1 MKPRTF
7 VGLVLLVAAG
17 VALAC
22 WTWVE
27 AERQRLDIETALQ
40 TEAALLAESLAP
52 GLASASD
59 ALREIDDAVAER
71 LLDDAR
77 ILAELARAS
86 DPDAEVLERIAEA
99 NGLDTIALLD
109 RAGRVRR
116 RVGDPLDGGIV
127 ETLAPLL
134 AGETQEA
141 LLSPEIDDDSDH
153 RAAAVALPR
162 GGAVVVHLHA
172 TSAYAFART
181 LGLDNLLARLVR
193 AESVLYLAYR
203 EEPGPKEVVA
213 TWDGGPVPP
222 PSAATDAGRLAP
234 LRDRVAFEVEVPVE
248 TPAGHRASLRVGL
261 DGAAIER
268 ASVAGLRRTA
278 LVGVVLVGLGL
289 ASAAYALLRRERDRE
304 RQAAAERLADAEE
317 ARRRSERL
325 ALAGALT
332 AGLAHEVRSP
342 LNAIALA
349 AQRLER
355 SRPPEPALGF
365 ARLVRDEVRRLE
377 GVLREFLELAR
388 PVSDRRQPVA
398 LADVAGEVR
407 ALLGSEAAESG
418 VTLAPPEGDA
428 RAEVDRDAVRRA
440 LINLVRNAIQASPAG
455 TTVRVA
461 IDGSVGGAAR
471 VRILD
476 QGSGVA
482 EEMAERL
489 LEPFVTTRADGTG
502 LGLALVRRVA
512 EEHGGAFHL
521 VGRAEGGAEAV
532 LTLPGAPPPPTETRR

>member
-1 MKPRTF
+1 VKPRTF
-7 VGLVLLVAAG
+7 AGLVLLVAAG
-17 VALAC
+17 LALAR

-52 GLASASD
+52 GLASATA

-77 ILAELARAS
+77 LLAELARES
-86 DPDAEVLERIAEA
+86 DPDAEVLSRVAEA
-99 NGLDTIALLD
+99 NGLDTIALVD
-109 RAGRVRR
+109 RAGRVRLA
-116 RVGDPLDGGIV
+116 VGDPLDGGVV
-127 ETLAPLL
+127 EALAPLL
-134 AGETQEA
+134 AGETQEE
-141 LLSPEIDDDSDH
+141 LLSPDAAGDAEH

-172 TSAYAFART
+172 TSAYAFARS
-181 LGLDNLLARLVR
+181 LGIDNLLARLVR
-193 AESVLYLAYR
+193 VESVLYLAYR
-203 EEPGPKEVVA
+203 EDPGPGEVVA

-222 PSAATDAGRLAP
+222 RSAVTDAGALAP
-234 LRDRVAFEVEVPVE
+234 VRDRVAFEVEVPVE
-248 TPAGHRASLRVGL
+248 TPAGRHASLRIGL
-261 DGAAIER
+261 DGASIER

-289 ASAAYALLRRERDRE
+289 ASSAYALLRRERDRE
-304 RQAAAERLADAEE
+304 RQAAADHLAHVEE

-355 SRPPEPALGF
+355 TGPPEPALGF
-365 ARLVRDEVRRLE
+365 ARLVRHEVRRLE
-377 GVLREFLELAR
+377 DVLREFLELAR
-388 PVSDRRQPVA
+388 PVSDRREPVA
-398 LADVAGEVR
+398 LAEVAEEVGE
-407 ALLGSEAAESG
+407 LLASEAADTG
-418 VTLAPPEGDA
+418 VKLAPTEGDA
-428 RAEVDRDAVRRA
+428 HAEIDRDAVRRA

-455 TTVRVA
+455 ATVRVV
-461 IDGSVGGAAR
+461 IDGTARGATRIR
-471 VRILD
+471 VLD
-476 QGSGVA
+476 EGTGIP
-482 EEMAERL
+482 EEIAERV

-502 LGLALVRRVA
+502 LGLALVHRVA
-512 EEHGGAFHL
+512 EEHGGSLRLFD
-521 VGRAEGGAEAV
+521 RAEGGAEAV
-532 LTLPGAPPPPTETRR
+532 LTLPGAAVPPTESLR